1 MASNPLLKFKVE
13 ILNAVIYPKLISI
26 LRGHEGDVSVNNL
39 WKKFREEYDCTV
51 SFREF
56 KEWCDDLSLS
66 PQQVTTWNLPTP
78 TQPKLSDIE
87 RMDVAA
93 FKGRGGIHDLPTNFA
108 PFTPTDEDIDE
119 VIFDNETDID

>member
-13 ILNAVIYPKLISI
+13 ILNTVIYPKLISI

-39 WKKFREEYDCTV
+39 WKKFREEHDCTV

-56 KEWCDDLSLS
+56 KEWCDDLALS
-66 PQQVTTWNLPTP
+66 PQQVTTWNLPAPTP
-78 TQPKLSDIE
+78 PPLE
-87 RMDVAA
+87 RMDEAA
-93 FKGRGGIHDLPTNFA
+93 FAGRGGLQSIPPNFT
-108 PFTPTDEDIDE
+108 PFTPTEEDIDE